1 MTAHLFEQN
10 GSLIIP
16 KLIPIE
22 FCQFFTHVLLRQ
34 QYIQQNKGDEQ
45 VPTAKAI
52 LDHDIMFEALQERLW
67 PHIEKLVDEEL
78 LPTYSYARLY
88 SNGDELS
95 SHIDRPA
102 CEISVTIQ
110 LGRSHHYAWPI
121 YMGDQ
126 RFDLAEG
133 DAVIYKGCEVPHWRE
148 KCEGPKGYYSG
159 QVFIHFVRKNG
170 NFAEHYKDVIAKGEH
185 RHKVDFTRN
194 RIYLMEL
201 K

>member
-1 MTAHLFEQN
+1 MLNKN
-10 GSLIIP
+10 GVVIIP

-34 QYIQQNKGDEQ
+34 QYVQKTKGDAQ
-45 VPTAKAI
+45 VPNAAAI
-52 LDHDIMFEALQERLW
+52 INNKDSLIFETLQERVW
-67 PHIEKLVDEEL
+67 PRIESIVGEEL

-88 SNGDELS
+88 SNGDELKI
-95 SHIDRPA
+95 HTDRPA
-102 CEISVTIQ
+102 CEISATIQ
-110 LGRSHHYAWPI
+110 LGRSHHYSWPI
-121 YMGDQ
+121 YMGGQ

-133 DAVIYKGCEVPHWRE
+133 DAVIYKGCEIEHYR
-148 KCEGPKGYYSG
+148 KICDGPDNYYSG

-170 NFAEHYKDVIAKGEH
+170 EFAGHSKDVIELGEY

-194 RIYLMEL
+194 RTYLMEM